1 MMRNANIEL
10 ERVGQISVARNGVS
24 PDAVAKAIQNLE
36 GVRNATMT
44 ITPEG
49 VSGEHLMVAI
59 DGSRAFLGLER
70 TDGLLQF
77 VVHGHNTEEAHV
89 FSIGGQEAQIEGRY
103 LPEVSIAAVVVEEW
117 LQTGEASSQGHW
129 ERQ

>member
-1 MMRNANIEL
+1 MRNANIEL

-24 PDAVAKAIQNLE
+24 PDAVAEAIQNLD
-36 GVRNATMT
+36 GARDVTMT
-44 ITPEG
+44 VTPEG
-49 VSGEHLMVAI
+49 VAGEHLMVAI

-77 VVHGHNTEEAHV
+77 VVHGHNTEEAHA
-89 FSIGGQEAQIEGRY
+89 FSIGGQESEIEGRY

>member
-1 MMRNANIEL
+1 MMWNANIEI
-10 ERVGQISVARNGVS
+10 ERVGQVRVARHGVS
-24 PDAVAKAIQNLE
+24 PDAVAEAIHNLD
-36 GVRNATMT
+36 GARDVTMT

-49 VSGEHLMVAI
+49 VAGEHLMVAI

-77 VVHGHNTEEAHV
+77 AVYSHNTEEVHA
-89 FSIGGQEAQIEGRY
+89 FSIGGQESMIEGRY

-117 LQTGEASSQGHW
+117 LQKGEMSAQGYW

>member
-1 MMRNANIEL
+1 
-10 ERVGQISVARNGVS
+10 VGQISVARNGVS
-24 PDAVAKAIQNLE
+24 PDAVAEAIQKLDGAR
-36 GVRNATMT
+36 GVTMT

-49 VSGEHLMVAI
+49 VVGEHLMVAI
-59 DGSRAFLGLER
+59 DGARAFLGLER

-77 VVHGHNTEEAHV
+77 VVHGHNTEEAHA
-89 FSIGGQEAQIEGRY
+89 FSIGGQESEIEGRY

-117 LQTGEASSQGHW
+117 LQTGEASRQDHW

>member
-1 MMRNANIEL
+1 MRNANIEL
-10 ERVGQISVARNGVS
+10 ERVGQISVARNGIS

-36 GVRNATMT
+36 GVRNVTMT

-77 VVHGHNTEEAHV
+77 VLHDHNTEETRA
-89 FSIGGQEAQIEGRY
+89 FSIGGQESEIEGRY
-103 LPEVSIAAVVVEEW
+103 LPEVSIAAVVVEKW

-129 ERQ
+129 EQQ

>member
-1 MMRNANIEL
+1 MRNANIEL
-10 ERVGQISVARNGVS
+10 ERVGQISVARNRVS
-24 PDAVAKAIQNLE
+24 PDAVAKAIRNLD
-36 GVRNATMT
+36 GARDVTMT

-77 VVHGHNTEEAHV
+77 VVHDHNTVEARA
-89 FSIGGQEAQIEGRY
+89 FSIGGQEAEIEGRY
-103 LPEVSIAAVVVEEW
+103 LPEVGIAALVVEEW
-117 LQTGEASSQGHW
+117 LQTGEASSRGHW

>member
-10 ERVGQISVARNGVS
+10 ERVGQISVARNGIS
-24 PDAVAKAIQNLE
+24 PDAVAKAIQSLE

-77 VVHGHNTEEAHV
+77 VVHDHNTEEAHA
-89 FSIGGQEAQIEGRY
+89 FSIGGQESQIEGRY

-117 LQTGEASSQGHW
+117 LQTGEASSRGHW

>member
-1 MMRNANIEL
+1 MMRNTNIEL
-10 ERVGQISVARNGVS
+10 ERQGQISVARNEVS
-24 PDAVAKAIQNLE
+24 PDAVAKAIQNLY
-36 GVRNATMT
+36 GATNVTMT

-59 DGSRAFLGLER
+59 DGSRAFLGLEC

-77 VVHGHNTEEAHV
+77 VINDHNTEEARA